1 MLVRTDCIPFS
12 EIPHSSRLFL
22 DFLAKSPNL
31 KKFYP
36 RTPYFRE
43 WIADEAAAISYDAG
57 RRQSVAAVLERQNR
71 AFGSSEK
78 TLANLERLRAGA
90 YTVVTGQQVG
100 LFGGPLFAI
109 LKAISAVKVAAQAT
123 EMGIECVPVFWLAS
137 EDHDLAEVNH
147 TAVIGS
153 DGALHR
159 LRTGASGPEDAPVA
173 GVVFTDEIDSVI
185 DEVANLVGPSPV
197 TDILKESYRSGENF
211 GSAFGKLFARIF
223 ADWGVILLDPKD
235 DELHRIATPVL
246 TAAVERADAINHQLL
261 ERGKALESAGYE
273 EQVKVTPSSSLLF
286 AFEDGRR
293 LPIRHSNG
301 IFSFGE
307 FELSADE
314 MKSRVT
320 EHPER
325 FSANVLLRPVM
336 EDFLLPNLA
345 YIGGA
350 AEVAYFAQVGV
361 VYQQILGRVTPVL
374 PRYSATIVE
383 PRQANLLRKYHLSF
397 ADLLH
402 GSDHLAELLAARTL
416 DQDLLRK
423 FEEAT
428 AQIDAS
434 IKSLTG
440 SLQQL
445 DPTLVDAAEKAQ
457 AKMQYQLEQLQGR
470 AARAQARRTDE
481 ISRHADLLSASLHP
495 EKTLQEREVAGI
507 YFVARHGLDFL
518 HVLYNAVQTDCTG
531 HHVLYLEP

>member
-1 MLVRTDCIPFS
+1 MRTDCIPFS
-12 EIPHSSRLFL
+12 GIPHTSRLFL
-22 DFLAKSPNL
+22 DFLANSPNL
-31 KKFYP
+31 KPFYP
-36 RTPYFRE
+36 CRGHFRE
-43 WIADEAAAISYDAG
+43 WIAAEAAKISFDTG
-57 RRQSVAAVLERQNR
+57 RRHAVCSVLERQNR
-71 AFGSSEK
+71 DFGSSEK
-78 TLANLERLRAGA
+78 TLRNLDRLRAGC

-109 LKAISAVKVAAQAT
+109 LKAISSVKVAAEAT
-123 EMGIECVPVFWLAS
+123 EMGIDCVPVFWLAT
-137 EDHDLAEVNH
+137 EDHDLAEINH
-147 TAVIGS
+147 TSVIGS
-153 DGALHR
+153 DGALHN
-159 LRTGASGPEDAPVA
+159 LRTTASGQEDAPVRNIT
-173 GVVFTDEIDSVI
+173 FTDEITSVV
-185 DEVANLVGPSPV
+185 DELASLLGPSPAI
-197 TDILKESYRSGENF
+197 DILKESYRPGENF

-235 DELHRIATPVL
+235 DELHRIARPVF
-246 TAAVERADAINHQLL
+246 TAAVEGADEINHELL

-273 EQVKVTPSSSLLF
+273 EQVKVTPNSSLLF
-286 AFEDGRR
+286 AFDNGQRH
-293 LPIRHSNG
+293 PVRHSDG
-301 IFSFGE
+301 TFFYGDHQ
-307 FELSADE
+307 FPAGE

-320 EHPER
+320 EYPER

-383 PRQANLLRKYHLSF
+383 PRQANLLKKYQLSF
-397 ADLLH
+397 TDLLH
-402 GSDHLAELLAARTL
+402 GSDHLMEVLAAHTL
-416 DQDLLRK
+416 DQDLIRK
-423 FEEAT
+423 FESAT
-428 AQIDAS
+428 AQVDAS
-434 IKSLTG
+434 IKSLEK

-457 AKMQYQLEQLQGR
+457 AKMQYQIEQLQGR
-470 AARAQARRTDE
+470 AARAQARRTEE
-481 ISRHADLLSASLHP
+481 IRRHAELLSATLYP

-531 HHVLYLEP
+531 HHVLYLEQ